1 MFSFF
6 FIGTVRAGHLKRRL
20 GVDITNIIQHIQQH
34 NEFMHLSMLSPRVG
48 RGGGRGRAD
57 PEEFD
62 IFMEARLLL
71 NVKSPPLA

>member
-1 MFSFF
+1 MFSFL

-20 GVDITNIIQHIQQH
+20 GVDITNIIQQH
-34 NEFMHLSMLSPRVG
+34 NEFMHLSMLSLRVV
-48 RGGGRGRAD
+48 GGAD

-71 NVKSPPLA
+71 NVKSPPLG